1 LLDHASNDL
10 LRGDSYGDTQL
21 FPFPFPDP
29 SGDRL
34 PGDSHLFSDFFLCAS
49 AFDEQILGN
58 ALLVYVTFYHIY
70 IVLILQSSKEIR
82 KKRNRDFMVASMN
95 TTIAS
100 MSTTMK
106 SRFGQLEKS
115 PDICRKIRRMKQ
127 KFSNIIKG
135 DGKSIIML
143 YGEVGEGRSVDS
155 NRVVSELFALENQ
168 GCKIEVRINSL
179 GGDVFSGMAIYNALR
194 NSKGDIT
201 IFIDGVAASIA
212 AIIALCGKPLYMS
225 PYAKLMLHNVSG
237 GTYGNASELRL
248 MADQME
254 ELQNNLATMI
264 AGRLGMEA
272 ENVAKK
278 YFDGQDHWMTAS
290 EAMDMKLVDGIYD
303 MDEVS
308 NPPTTTEGI
317 YNYFNNRFDFKPQ
330 NNEEM
335 ALIDEIKTIPSFED
349 KADSSAVLAH
359 IKELENKAAKV
370 AILEKTVNTYKN
382 ELEKAHKEQDDA
394 LINEAVKAGKISNE
408 QVETFKNLLKSDREN
423 TIKLI
428 GGMKGRAS
436 NRAMAFIN
444 PDTPSGGSFANKT
457 WDEIDKENNLA
468 QLKNQDLALFKNLYK
483 QKFGVDYNE

>member
-1 LLDHASNDL
+1 
-10 LRGDSYGDTQL
+10 
-21 FPFPFPDP
+21 
-29 SGDRL
+29 
-34 PGDSHLFSDFFLCAS
+34 
-49 AFDEQILGN
+49 
-58 ALLVYVTFYHIY
+58 
-70 IVLILQSSKEIR
+70 
-82 KKRNRDFMVASMN
+82 MVASTN
-95 TTIAS
+95 TTVAS
-100 MSTTMK
+100 MDTTIK
-106 SRFGQLEKS
+106 PRFGQLEKS
-115 PDICRKIRRMKQ
+115 PDICKKFQRMKQ
-127 KFSNIIKG
+127 KFRNIIKG
-135 DGKSIIML
+135 VGKAIIML
-143 YGEVGEGRSVDS
+143 YGQVGEGRSVDS
-155 NRVVSELFALENQ
+155 NRVVSELFALSDQ
-168 GCKIEVRINSL
+168 GCKIEVRINSQ

-194 NSKGDIT
+194 QSKEDIT
-201 IFIDGVAASIA
+201 IYIDGVAASIA
-212 AIIALCGKPLYMS
+212 GIIALCGKPLYMS
-225 PYAKLMLHNVSG
+225 PYANLMLHNVSG
-237 GTYGNASELRL
+237 GTHGYATELPQ

-254 ELQNNLATMI
+254 VLQSNLATMI

-272 ENVAKK
+272 DNVAKK
-278 YFDGQDHWMTAS
+278 YFDGQDHWITAN
-290 EAMDMKLVDGIYD
+290 EALDMKLVDGIYT
-303 MDEVS
+303 MDEVA

-335 ALIDEIKTIPSFED
+335 ALIDDIKTIPSFED

-468 QLKNQDLALFKNLYK
+468 QLKNQDPALFKNLYK

>member
-1 LLDHASNDL
+1 
-10 LRGDSYGDTQL
+10 
-21 FPFPFPDP
+21 
-29 SGDRL
+29 
-34 PGDSHLFSDFFLCAS
+34 
-49 AFDEQILGN
+49 
-58 ALLVYVTFYHIY
+58 
-70 IVLILQSSKEIR
+70 
-82 KKRNRDFMVASMN
+82 MVASTN
-95 TTIAS
+95 TTVAS
-100 MSTTMK
+100 MDTTIK
-106 SRFGQLEKS
+106 PRFGQLEKI
-115 PDICRKIRRMKQ
+115 PDICKKFQRMKQ
-127 KFSNIIKG
+127 KFRNIIKG
-135 DGKSIIML
+135 DGKAIIML

-155 NRVVSELFALENQ
+155 NRVVSELFALSDQ
-168 GCKIEVRINSL
+168 GCKIEVRINSQ

-194 NSKGDIT
+194 QSKEDIT
-201 IFIDGVAASIA
+201 IYIDGVAASIA
-212 AIIALCGKPLYMS
+212 GIIALCGKPLYMS
-225 PYAKLMLHNVSG
+225 SYAKLMLHNVSG
-237 GTYGNASELRL
+237 GTYGNAKELRQ

-254 ELQNNLATMI
+254 VLQSNLATMI

-272 ENVAKK
+272 DNVAKK
-278 YFDGQDHWMTAS
+278 YFDGQDHWITAN
-290 EAMDMKLVDGIYD
+290 EALDMKLVDGIYT
-303 MDEVS
+303 MDEVA

-335 ALIDEIKTIPSFED
+335 ALIDDIKTIPSFED

-408 QVETFKNLLKSDREN
+408 QVEPFKNLLKSDREN

-468 QLKNQDLALFKNLYK
+468 QLKNQDPALFKSLYK

>member
-1 LLDHASNDL
+1 
-10 LRGDSYGDTQL
+10 
-21 FPFPFPDP
+21 
-29 SGDRL
+29 
-34 PGDSHLFSDFFLCAS
+34 
-49 AFDEQILGN
+49 
-58 ALLVYVTFYHIY
+58 
-70 IVLILQSSKEIR
+70 
-82 KKRNRDFMVASMN
+82 MVASTN
-95 TTIAS
+95 TTVAS
-100 MSTTMK
+100 MDTTIK
-106 SRFGQLEKS
+106 PRFGQLEKS
-115 PDICRKIRRMKQ
+115 PDICKKFQRMKQ
-127 KFSNIIKG
+127 KFRNIIKG
-135 DGKSIIML
+135 DGKAIIML

-155 NRVVSELFALENQ
+155 NRVVSELFALSDQ
-168 GCKIEVRINSL
+168 GCKIEVRINSK

-194 NSKGDIT
+194 QSKEDIT
-201 IFIDGVAASIA
+201 IYIDGVAASIA
-212 AIIALCGKPLYMS
+212 GIIALCGKPLYMS

-237 GTYGNASELRL
+237 GTYGNAKELRQ

-254 ELQNNLATMI
+254 VLQSNLATMI

-272 ENVAKK
+272 DNVAKK
-278 YFDGQDHWMTAS
+278 YFDGQDHWITAN
-290 EAMDMKLVDGIYD
+290 EALDMKLVDGIYT
-303 MDEVS
+303 MDEVA

-335 ALIDEIKTIPSFED
+335 ALIDDIKTIPSFED

>member
-1 LLDHASNDL
+1 
-10 LRGDSYGDTQL
+10 
-21 FPFPFPDP
+21 
-29 SGDRL
+29 
-34 PGDSHLFSDFFLCAS
+34 
-49 AFDEQILGN
+49 
-58 ALLVYVTFYHIY
+58 
-70 IVLILQSSKEIR
+70 
-82 KKRNRDFMVASMN
+82 MVASTN
-95 TTIAS
+95 TTVAS
-100 MSTTMK
+100 MDTTIK
-106 SRFGQLEKS
+106 PRFGQLEKN
-115 PDICRKIRRMKQ
+115 PDICKKFQRMKQ
-127 KFSNIIKG
+127 KFRNIIKG
-135 DGKSIIML
+135 DGKAIIML

-155 NRVVSELFALENQ
+155 NRVVSELFALSDQ
-168 GCKIEVRINSL
+168 GCKIEVRINSQ

-194 NSKGDIT
+194 QSKEDIT
-201 IFIDGVAASIA
+201 IYIDGVAASIA
-212 AIIALCGKPLYMS
+212 GIIALCGKPLYMS
-225 PYAKLMLHNVSG
+225 PYAKLMLHNVNG
-237 GTYGNASELRL
+237 GTYGNAKELRQ

-254 ELQNNLATMI
+254 VLQSNLATMI

-272 ENVAKK
+272 DNVAKK
-278 YFDGQDHWMTAS
+278 YFDGQDHWITAN
-290 EAMDMKLVDGIYD
+290 EALDMKLVDGIYT
-303 MDEVS
+303 MDEVA

-335 ALIDEIKTIPSFED
+335 ALIDDIKTIPSFED
-349 KADSSAVLAH
+349 KTDSSAVLAH
-359 IKELENKAAKV
+359 IRELENKAAKV

-408 QVETFKNLLKSDREN
+408 QVEPFKNLLKSDREN

-468 QLKNQDLALFKNLYK
+468 QLKDQDPALFKNLYK

>member
-1 LLDHASNDL
+1 
-10 LRGDSYGDTQL
+10 
-21 FPFPFPDP
+21 
-29 SGDRL
+29 
-34 PGDSHLFSDFFLCAS
+34 
-49 AFDEQILGN
+49 
-58 ALLVYVTFYHIY
+58 
-70 IVLILQSSKEIR
+70 
-82 KKRNRDFMVASMN
+82 
-95 TTIAS
+95 
-100 MSTTMK
+100 
-106 SRFGQLEKS
+106 
-115 PDICRKIRRMKQ
+115 MKQ
-127 KFSNIIKG
+127 KFRNIIKG
-135 DGKSIIML
+135 DGKAIIML
-143 YGEVGEGRSVDS
+143 YGKVGEGRSVDS
-155 NRVVSELFALENQ
+155 NRVVSELFALSDQ
-168 GCKIEVRINSL
+168 GCKIEVRINSQ

-194 NSKGDIT
+194 QSKEDIT
-201 IFIDGVAASIA
+201 IYIDGVAASIA
-212 AIIALCGKPLYMS
+212 GIIALCGKPLYMS

-237 GTYGNASELRL
+237 GTYGNAKELRQ

-254 ELQNNLATMI
+254 VLQSNLATMI

-272 ENVAKK
+272 DNVAKK
-278 YFDGQDHWMTAS
+278 YFDGQDHWITAN
-290 EAMDMKLVDGIYD
+290 EALDMKLVDGIYT
-303 MDEVS
+303 MDEVA

-335 ALIDEIKTIPSFED
+335 ALIDDIKTIPSFED

-408 QVETFKNLLKSDREN
+408 QVEPFKNLLKSDREN

-468 QLKNQDLALFKNLYK
+468 QLKNQDPALFKNLYK